1 MYSDAERAWESMLH
15 LHAKLDPP
23 LDQQMETVAGLP
35 LTSFYA
41 LRALDSAESVLTMSE
56 LSACVPS
63 TRSRVS
69 RRVDELS
76 ALGLVVRASNPDDG
90 RSSLATITSEGR
102 NRLRA
107 AEPIYA
113 AFVDHEI
120 SRWANSRQLR
130 QLADTVDAI
139 RFGTTD
145 HSKSSEGSS

>member
-1 MYSDAERAWESMLH
+1 MYPEAERAWESMLH
-15 LHAKLDPP
+15 LYAKLDPP
-23 LDQQMETVAGLP
+23 LDHQMETVAGLP

-41 LRALDSAESVLTMSE
+41 LRALDSADSALTMSE

-90 RSSLATITSEGR
+90 RSALATITSEGR
-102 NRLRA
+102 TRLRA

-120 SRWANSRQLR
+120 SRWATSQQLR
-130 QLADTVDAI
+130 QIADTVDAI
-139 RFGTTD
+139 RFGMND
-145 HSKSSEGSS
+145 HTK